1 MSDLSK
7 EDLIFW
13 LETVFQNKIE
23 VSLQLARS
31 SAPEETPFVHK
42 YEAIEILKPLLEVE
56 HSYKFIVFSLLG
68 EIYNDVEQIN
78 DSVKSYQAAL
88 EKIIKLPSAEASK
101 YYQYILFVYNNLG
114 LSYLNRD

>member
-42 YEAIEILKPLLEVE
+42 YEAIELLKKLLDNQFAF
-56 HSYKFIVFSLLG
+56 KFIVYTVLG
-68 EIYNDVEQIN
+68 EIYNDVEQTN

-88 EKIIKLPSAEASK
+88 E
-101 YYQYILFVYNNLG
+101 
-114 LSYLNRD
+114 